1 MATPLRYTARLLG
14 PRMRRLS
21 ALLLLAACSDYNLEN
36 SKGGNGDAEGD
47 TAFDPEGA
55 NHSDDDYEEDVDPDV
70 CEPRTIEARDVT
82 QTDECQVEG
91 DPVGSFTPVVEWKK
105 EAWAVQAG
113 SNQVMMMPAVGSLND
128 DDGDGDADENDI
140 PDVVVV
146 TYGSEDVIRVV
157 SGDGSGTEL
166 LNIRNSGV
174 QGQGGVALGDIDND
188 GWTDIVAPTNQRT
201 LVAYDHNGTR
211 MWTSGNLSS
220 AMYGTSD
227 NPAIADLD
235 GDGNPEIICG
245 AAIVSNTGATL
256 GTGRAGIGN
265 VAGNNVGTTSFA
277 YDIDNDGVQ
286 EVVVGNALYKRNGT
300 AIWSNGQSDGYPA
313 VGNFDSDDK
322 GEIVVTVGG
331 KIRLQDDD
339 GTVLCSA
346 DIPGAGAA
354 YYGGPPTVADFDG
367 DGEAEFAAAAGSR
380 YSVFERDCSV
390 VWQAATQDAS
400 SGNTGSSVFDFE
412 GDGVAEAVY
421 ADETR
426 LWVFAGPDGA
436 VKLESK
442 QHTNATW
449 LEYPAVAD
457 VDADGHAEIIVA
469 NTGSYSGFTVFGDKA
484 DSWRSARR
492 VWNQHA
498 YTITNVNDDGS
509 IPAKPARNLETY
521 NNFRS
526 GDIYAGTGGYI
537 LPDLSVTV
545 DDVCRD
551 ECDNDRL
558 VAWVSVMNHGF
569 EDVTTEVLVELVATY
584 PDGSEAVVGSTAVT
598 ETIPAGR
605 ALQAFEY
612 AVESGAGDITKLL
625 GRVDG
630 GNAGPG
636 NLTECIEDNN
646 QERWT
651 EDLCPDR

>member
-1 MATPLRYTARLLG
+1 MRPLPL
-14 PRMRRLS
+14 
-21 ALLLLAACSDYNLEN
+21 LLLLAACSDYNLET
-36 SKGGNGDAEGD
+36 KGDDNRKWEGD
-47 TAFDPEGA
+47 TAYDPRGE
-55 NHSDDDYEEDVDPDV
+55 NHSDDDYEEDVDPKV
-70 CEPRTIEARDVT
+70 CEARTIEARSVT
-82 QTDECQVEG
+82 QTDECQVEAE
-91 DPVGSFTPVVEWKK
+91 PVGSFTPVVEWAKDSWSV
-105 EAWAVQAG
+105 APG

-188 GWTDIVAPTNQRT
+188 GWTDIVAPTNART
-201 LVAYDHNGTR
+201 VVAYDHNGTR
-211 MWTSGNLSS
+211 MWTSASLSGS
-220 AMYGTSD
+220 MYGTSD

-235 GDGNPEIICG
+235 GDGNPEVICG
-245 AAIVSNTGATL
+245 AAILDNAGATL
-256 GTGRAGIGN
+256 GQGRSGIGN
-265 VAGNNVGTTSFA
+265 VNGNNVGTTSFA
-277 YDIDNDGVQ
+277 YDIDNDGDQ
-286 EVVVGNALYKRNGT
+286 EVVVGNALYRKNGG
-300 AIWSNGQSDGYPA
+300 AIWSNGEEDGYPA

-331 KIRLQDDD
+331 RIRLQDDD

-346 DIPGAGAA
+346 AIPGAGTA
-354 YYGGPPTVADFDG
+354 YNGGPPTVADFDG

-436 VKLESK
+436 VKLESR

-449 LEYPAVAD
+449 LEYPSVAD

-469 NTGSYSGFTVFGDKA
+469 NTGSFSGFTVFGDAA

-509 IPAKPARNLETY
+509 IPRRPDRNLETY

-526 GDIYAGTGGYI
+526 GDIYAGTGGYT
-537 LPDLSVTV
+537 LPDLSVV
-545 DDVCRD
+545 VEDVCRD
-551 ECDNDRL
+551 ECDDDRL

-569 EDVTTEVLVELVATY
+569 EDVTQEVVVELMATY
-584 PDGSEAVVGSTAVT
+584 EDGSEVVVGSTTVT
-598 ETIPAGR
+598 DPIPAGQ
-605 ALQAFEY
+605 ALAAFEY
-612 AVESGAGDITKLL
+612 RVDSGASTITKLV
-625 GRVDG
+625 GMVDG
-630 GNAGPG
+630 GGAGPG
-636 NLTECIEDNN
+636 RLAECFEDNN
-646 QERWT
+646 EDRWG